1 MDAAVGVDVPG
12 LNPRDMDIK
21 SRVCRLLANRF
32 PDVISFDRSTTFQN
46 MVLRL
51 EPSSAASFTPAL
63 FRATP
68 MDPLRPVASLT
79 SLRRRLSGLV
89 DGLYHFHLLPRLP
102 CPRLFVVDCCDCRR
116 GVFVFDYC
124 DRRRSVFFVDRCDGE
139 ASSSKVSFPTSLVRR
154 STALILRWIPV

>member
-1 MDAAVGVDVPG
+1 MDVPG

-63 FRATP
+63 FRATL
-68 MDPLRPVASLT
+68 MDPPRPVASLT
-79 SLRRRLSGLV
+79 SLRHRLSGLA

-139 ASSSKVSFPTSLVRR
+139 ASSSKVYFPTSLVRR